1 MMLKKWWS
9 RRSNGNS
16 DSADLDSSNRH
27 SHDESSNVLLMPTP
41 PTSGDENANNLDPS
55 QKPQIIGSEEKNDA
69 SALSDSPSPRSNTWG
84 FVMFRR
90 GSSANKKG
98 HETVASEN
106 SQDSQ
111 YCEKDSHVDGD
122 SKSTQ
127 KSTTRESDNIIIS
140 PSSDDEEGV
149 LQCNNEFES
158 LIPENET
165 KNIEDDILILWKRRR
180 QRENG
185 RKFYLPF
192 QSLLG
197 NNNTTSTTIAGNS
210 ENSMSNP
217 SHHLAA
223 DARMEAGGGCN
234 EENLRA
240 LELQSHMES
249 LKLKR
254 EKNNYD
260 TMVGMEVM
268 LAEEKAREDIL
279 YDLWMSTMYGI
290 DVDEE
295 PEFGWDNLGWYEKLT
310 NDCDDDDDEDIK
322 VEGDIL
328 LL

>member
-16 DSADLDSSNRH
+16 ADLDSSHRH
-27 SHDESSNVLLMPTP
+27 SHDESSTPT
-41 PTSGDENANNLDPS
+41 TSGDENANNLDPS
-55 QKPQIIGSEEKNDA
+55 QLPQIIGSEEKNDA
-69 SALSDSPSPRSNTWG
+69 SALSDSPSSPSSSWR

-98 HETVASEN
+98 HDTVVSEN
-106 SQDSQ
+106 SQDGQ

-122 SKSTQ
+122 IKSTQ
-127 KSTTRESDNIIIS
+127 EHPTRESDNIIIS
-140 PSSDDEEGV
+140 PSSGDEEEGA
-149 LQCNNEFES
+149 QCDNEFEP
-158 LIPENET
+158 LIPVNET
-165 KNIEDDILILWKRRR
+165 KNIEDDILMLWKRRR

-197 NNNTTSTTIAGNS
+197 NNTTPITKAGNS
-210 ENSMSNP
+210 EYSMSN
-217 SHHLAA
+217 HLAA

-234 EENLRA
+234 EDNLRS
-240 LELQSHMES
+240 LDLQSHMES

-254 EKNNYD
+254 ETNNYD

-268 LAEEKAREDIL
+268 LAEEKEREDIL
-279 YDLWMSTMYGI
+279 YDLWISSMYGM

-295 PEFGWDNLGWYEKLT
+295 PEFGWDNLGWYETLT
-310 NDCDDDDDEDIK
+310 NDCDDEYDEDEDIK
-322 VEGDIL
+322 VESDRL
-328 LL
+328 LS